1 MPKHSPLFDTVKE
14 CVCQFDLNSS
24 AEAEQI
30 ANTILENVK
39 APMSFGT
46 AVLNFST
53 SIGIALAEIDDDADS
68 VLKRADDALYS
79 AKAAGRS
86 TAKIAEGDS

>member
-1 MPKHSPLFDTVKE
+1 
-14 CVCQFDLNSS
+14 
-24 AEAEQI
+24 
-30 ANTILENVK
+30 
-39 APMSFGT
+39 MSFGD

-68 VLKRADDALYS
+68 VLKRADEALYS

-86 TAKIAEGDS
+86 TSKIA